1 MSMDGACTVF
11 KADHGNPWGASCEL
25 LGARE
30 SAWSAWWCLI
40 HQESN
45 IPAEGDKFL
54 CKGLEHRFVE
64 KLRAQTSYSDDLNV
78 YFPYVHPKL
87 SDHFYWFNPAAFTSH
102 AFDLFFNI
110 AMTLW

>member
-1 MSMDGACTVF
+1 MVPALFSKPIMAIPGVQAANCL
-11 KADHGNPWGASCEL
+11 EL
-25 LGARE
+25 EKVLGVRGG
-30 SAWSAWWCLI
+30 AWS

-102 AFDLFFNI
+102 AFDLFVNI
-110 AMTLW
+110 AITLW